1 MCEESAGGEAGWGAG
16 CAAMLP
22 RFPIFIRHFRAWIG
36 GTQAHEGGV
45 LVCGRKRNPISSPEL
60 RSPSLHAPIKAT
72 EELEQKEQMESS
84 VDFFTRGFRGAET
97 EAGGCALNL
106 AGALDVT
113 FDFEFLADG
122 RERSGKELL
131 QVGGLSLEGV
141 VDPLALAASFHQTG
155 AAKVSQVT
163 GDFGLIGFEC
173 ALEEADANLTFAHQ
187 VEEAKAVFVGQG
199 GEEQGVS
206 FH

>member
-1 MCEESAGGEAGWGAG
+1 
-16 CAAMLP
+16 
-22 RFPIFIRHFRAWIG
+22 
-36 GTQAHEGGV
+36 
-45 LVCGRKRNPISSPEL
+45 
-60 RSPSLHAPIKAT
+60 
-72 EELEQKEQMESS
+72 MESS

-141 VDPLALAASFHQTG
+141 VDPLALAARFDEAG
-155 AAKVSQVT
+155 AAQVSQVT

-173 ALEEADANLTFAHQ
+173 ALEKADANLTFAHE
-187 VEEAKAVFVGQG
+187 VEEAEAVFVGEG
-199 GEEQGVS
+199 REEQGVS